1 MNGKI
6 EEKVLK
12 ILSQVS
18 TEEKVRNRLLNFKT
32 KRVLIALEHLK
43 LAAKKLKTA
52 D

>member
-43 LAAKKLKTA
+43 LAATKLKTT